1 MQCVHQSLT
10 TENTIQ
16 VDSHC
21 NVSTD
26 FVQEPCTPNALIFLI
41 SRLFIYFVIS
51 QGFAQALSKLHT

>member
-1 MQCVHQSLT
+1 MQYVHQSLT

-41 SRLFIYFVIS
+41 SRLFIYFVVS
-51 QGFAQALSKLHT
+51 